1 MLTWRSGGSVKLD
14 SIFRLKPPKLSLSLL
29 NSLALIIVML
39 SLLALLRFLIPINY
53 SARLICKAPK
63 SSHITPLLCDLHW
76 LPISSQIQYKIALIC
91 FHIVSGTAPPH
102 FFWLLN
108 LTLLLVLAQILGY
121 FVFLGW
127 AGGAGGEILSIHR
140 SCDLELSS
148 SLCQAFIFT
157 LFFKSKFKLKTHLFP
172 SAY

>member
-1 MLTWRSGGSVKLD
+1 MSTCFAWRSGGSVKSD
-14 SIFRLKPPKLSLSLL
+14 SIFRMKPPKLSLL
-29 NSLALIIVML
+29 NSLGLIIVML
-39 SLLALLRFLIPINY
+39 SLLALLGFPLIPINY
-53 SARLICKAPK
+53 SARLICKVPK
-63 SSHITPLLCDLHW
+63 SSHITPLPCDRHW
-76 LPISSQIQYKIALIC
+76 LPISSHIQYKIAHIC

-102 FFWLLN
+102 FFWLLH
-108 LTLLLVLAQILGY
+108 LVLAQILGY

-140 SCDLELSS
+140 TCDLELSS
-148 SLCQAFIFT
+148 SLCQAFIFI